1 MGTPPATVLSMSP
14 RRLALLALV
23 VAALVPA
30 AARAAVPVALYPLRV
45 PGLAADERKDLH
57 AFVKAGLLS
66 GARRGVLRPRTP
78 LLLPALCAEPFSAAA
93 CLGRLAADGVILVGR
108 GERRG
113 STVVI
118 AAALYD
124 RNGAKTREVRFL
136 VDLVIENLRPLQDA
150 LALLESELDEDG
162 TVAGAPKTPPPA
174 VARVAPKPV
183 APAPIA
189 PPAPVAA
196 APKPSPP
203 APKAGASFADI
214 PLPPPPA
221 LKTKASTPS
230 KSATPTPTA
239 TATAAAKP
247 APIDVSAPAEAPVW
261 RRQAGPFFTVVGGAL
276 VAGGAAVAI
285 VNRSLTSDL
294 NAKRTAGTLTA
305 ADRSSYDKV
314 DRYNVL
320 STVLLAGGGVSLAAG
335 TWIWITAPA
344 RPGDPAL
351 AVAGGRF

>member
-1 MGTPPATVLSMSP
+1 
-14 RRLALLALV
+14 
-23 VAALVPA
+23 
-30 AARAAVPVALYPLRV
+30 
-45 PGLAADERKDLH
+45 
-57 AFVKAGLLS
+57 
-66 GARRGVLRPRTP
+66 
-78 LLLPALCAEPFSAAA
+78 
-93 CLGRLAADGVILVGR
+93 
-108 GERRG
+108 
-113 STVVI
+113 
-118 AAALYD
+118 
-124 RNGAKTREVRFL
+124 
-136 VDLVIENLRPLQDA
+136 
-150 LALLESELDEDG
+150 
-162 TVAGAPKTPPPA
+162 
-174 VARVAPKPV
+174 
-183 APAPIA
+183 
-189 PPAPVAA
+189 
-196 APKPSPP
+196 
-203 APKAGASFADI
+203 
-214 PLPPPPA
+214 

-230 KSATPTPTA
+230 KTATTTTTPTPTG
-239 TATAAAKP
+239 AAAAAAAAAVKP